1 MTVQNLNE
9 KIKSFDTLVNST
21 LISNQDD
28 TYPILDG
35 IIDPERFVRA
45 KYKILWILKE
55 PYDEF
60 DEEDGKPYGG
70 GWDLKGL
77 INSRNSINEYKSG
90 KPTFKP
96 MIYSSWGILN
106 NFCLFDD
113 MDNVEDNSSMLDA
126 LKSIA
131 YINIK
136 KLPGY
141 KSTHPSVCND
151 AYKSYKEIL
160 LKQIE
165 LINPEIIIG
174 GGTLHHFINDL
185 QLSDD
190 EKYHQGNTKYF
201 INDNKIYIQ
210 AYHPSQ
216 RTVSS
221 EQYCNEI
228 ILAVKTW
235 ATK

>member
-1 MTVQNLNE
+1 MTPQELTFKSE
-9 KIKSFDTLVNST
+9 ELDKFIKSTIVSSEEETF
-21 LISNQDD
+21 
-28 TYPILDG
+28 PIFDG
-35 IIDPERFVRA
+35 IIEPEKYLKA
-45 KYKILWILKE
+45 KFKILWILKQ
-55 PYDEF
+55 PYAEF
-60 DEEDGKPYGG
+60 DEEDGTPYGG
-70 GWDLKGL
+70 DWDLKGL
-77 INSRNSINEYKSG
+77 LKSRTSIHDFKSG

-106 NFCLFDD
+106 NFCLFGD
-113 MDNVEDNSSMLDA
+113 MDNVEDDPSMLNA
-126 LKSIA
+126 LKSVA
-131 YINIK
+131 YINVQ

-141 KSTHPSVCND
+141 KHTHPSICNN
-151 AYKSYKEIL
+151 AYKTYKEIL

-174 GGTLHHFINDL
+174 GGTLHHFVSDL
-185 QLSDD
+185 HLSDVSAN
-190 EKYHQGNTKYF
+190 KQGNTKYF
-201 INDNKIYIQ
+201 IKDNKIYIQ

-235 ATK
+235 AEK